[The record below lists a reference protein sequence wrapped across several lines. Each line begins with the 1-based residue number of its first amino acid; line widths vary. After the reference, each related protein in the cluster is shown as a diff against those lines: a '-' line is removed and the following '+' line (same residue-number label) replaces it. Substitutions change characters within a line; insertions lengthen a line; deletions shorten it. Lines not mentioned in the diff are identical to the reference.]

1 MVITKDHISKE
12 METLDDQQ
20 LKEIADFIAFI
31 KFRARYS
38 NLPVVDSH
46 LSTLYAEF
54 ADEDQRLSEEVMA
67 DYTDMLKK
75 EDSL

>member
-1 MVITKDHISKE
+1 MVITKEHISKE
-12 METLDDQQ
+12 MEALDDRQ

-38 NLPVVDSH
+38 SLPVVDSQ
-46 LSTLYAEF
+46 LSSLYAEF
-54 ADEDQRLSEEVMA
+54 ADEDQRLSEEGMA